1 MTLSKESARLGVVL
15 RDGRD
20 VRVAFV
26 RHEDHPGLQAMH
38 LVGLALG
45 DHHKAT
51 GDERLACALVARDVE
66 DRARLDVELATQHD
80 PFHGGLGVD
89 VERLLRAPLIF
100 RVEAVLVCV
109 IINVAREFPANRGG
123 DRAPRAAP

>member
-45 DHHKAT
+45 DHHEAT
-51 GDERLACALVARDVE
+51 RHQRLARALVARHVE
-66 DRARLDVELATQHD
+66 DGARLDVELA
-80 PFHGGLGVD
+80 
-89 VERLLRAPLIF
+89 
-100 RVEAVLVCV
+100 
-109 IINVAREFPANRGG
+109 RECKI
-123 DRAPRAAP
+123 

>member
-45 DHHKAT
+45 DHHEAT
-51 GDERLACALVARDVE
+51 RHQRLARALVARHVE
-66 DRARLDVELATQHD
+66 DGARLDVELALLNKFGNSRTPVASRNVSCHSWRPSPYWR
-80 PFHGGLGVD
+80 PFFRPSWAVWRETFVPGLK
-89 VERLLRAPLIF
+89 
-100 RVEAVLVCV
+100 CT
-109 IINVAREFPANRGG
+109 RECKI
-123 DRAPRAAP
+123 